1 MAFPSALRH
10 PWRTLARRLLHGW
23 LEFRLVEPDP
33 AHLDLDREHPVFYVL
48 PHASLSDMLA
58 LELLCR
64 RQALPPAAGR
74 VAAGDVQLPAC
85 FALPRLKR
93 GLGGLKGNRSRPLET
108 LVESLQRHPDSEVQL
123 VPVSVFWGRAPG
135 KDFGFWKL
143 LAADSWQWSGRLR
156 RLLSVLINGKSVEV
170 HLGEPVRLRQLLD
183 ERPAALTQRK
193 VARVL
198 RVHFRRVRTRVLGP
212 DISHRRTL
220 IRGVVASPDVRQ
232 AIGDTCSQR
241 ASSLERETRQA
252 WRYGQEIAS
261 NMSYPVLRFMY
272 QLLRR
277 VWNRL
282 YDGVDVHGLDA
293 VKTLAGDKEIIY
305 VPCHRSHIDYLLL
318 SYVLYREGLMPPH
331 IAAGRNLDMP
341 VIGALLRRGGAFF
354 MRRSFRDNRL
364 YSAVFNEYV
373 HRLISRG
380 HPVEYFIE
388 GGRSRTGRML
398 TPRPGMLAMTLRSFI
413 RDTRRDVAFV
423 PVYIGYEKVVESAS
437 YLKELRGASK
447 RKESPLDLLRVVG
460 QLRQPF
466 GRVSVN
472 IGAPLSLTDFLDAGV
487 VDWRAPH
494 RTGRPAWLKQAVPA
508 LGEELARRINAAAT
522 LNPVSLVSITLLAT
536 PHRAIEADLLRQHMA
551 LLVRLQRQFPGGE
564 QVILPQGTARD
575 WIAHV
580 AHLGFIERRTQ
591 ALGELVLASPEQA
604 TSLTWYR
611 NNILHL
617 FAFPGLVAFAFR
629 NNARFTL
636 EELVGLLELTWPVL
650 AREFYLRTPDDLAA
664 HAKACLET
672 LQHEGL
678 LVREDERWSRPT
690 RDLGASEQLRLLGQ
704 PVQPTLERGYLLL
717 ATLLRHASGELSREA
732 LEEHSHQLAER
743 LTLLSGLNAP
753 EFFDKRLFSGLLDTL
768 EAYGWLW
775 QEDGQLC
782 YGEALENAQ
791 HRVRALFDPM
801 LRQRL
806 GQLTRQP

>member
-1 MAFPSALRH
+1 MAFTSALFH
-10 PWRTLARRLLHGW
+10 PLRILARRLLGSW
-23 LEFRLVEPDP
+23 LDFRLIEPEPSRLGIDP
-33 AHLDLDREHPVFYVL
+33 AQPVFYVL
-48 PHASLSDMLA
+48 PHASLSDTLA

-64 RQALPPAAGR
+64 RQGLPAADGR
-74 VAAGDVQLPAC
+74 VVAGGTTLPAC

-93 GLGGLKGNRSRPLET
+93 GLGGLKGSRSRHLET
-108 LVESLQRHPDSEVQL
+108 LVEILQQHPDCEVQL

-156 RLLSVLINGKSVEV
+156 RLLSIVINGKSVEA
-170 HLGEPVRLRQLLD
+170 HLGEPVRLRMLLD
-183 ERPAALTQRK
+183 ERPAALIQRK
-193 VARVL
+193 AARVL

-220 IRGVVASPDVRQ
+220 IRGVVGSPEVRRIINETASARGTQP
-232 AIGDTCSQR
+232 
-241 ASSLERETRQA
+241 LRETRHA
-252 WRYGQEIAS
+252 WRYGREIAS
-261 NMSYPVLRFMY
+261 DMSYPVLRFMY

-277 VWNRL
+277 MWNRL
-282 YDGVDVHGLDA
+282 YDGVDVHGLDD
-293 VKTLAGDKEIIY
+293 VKALAGDRELIY

-341 VIGALLRRGGAFF
+341 VVGALLRRGGAFF

-398 TPRPGMLAMTLRSFI
+398 MPRPGMLAMTLRSFV
-413 RDTRRDVAFV
+413 RDPQRDVAFV
-423 PVYIGYEKVVESAS
+423 PVYIGYEKVLESAS

-472 IGAPLSLTDFLDAGV
+472 IGTPLSLTAFLDTQAAQ
-487 VDWRAPH
+487 WRES
-494 RTGRPAWLKQAVPA
+494 RGSTRPAWLTQAVPA
-508 LGEELARRINAAAT
+508 LGAELARRINAAAT
-522 LNPVSLVSITLLAT
+522 LNPVSLVSLTLLAT
-536 PHRAIEADLLRQHMA
+536 PHRAIEANLLDQHMA
-551 LLVRLQRQFPGGE
+551 LLVRLQQRLPGGE
-564 QVILPQGTARD
+564 RVTLPSGTPQE

-580 AHLGFIERRTQ
+580 AHLGFIERRGQ
-591 ALGELVLASPEQA
+591 ALGELILASPEQA
-604 TSLTWYR
+604 TLLTWYR
-611 NNILHL
+611 NNVLHL
-617 FAFPGLVAFAFR
+617 FAFTGLVAFAFR

-636 EELVGLLELTWPVL
+636 AELVALLELTWPVL
-650 AREFYLRTPDDLAA
+650 AREFYLPEPDDLTARA
-664 HAKACLET
+664 RACLEA
-672 LQHEGL
+672 LQQEGL
-678 LVREDERWSRPT
+678 LICEGERWSRPA
-690 RDLGASEQLRLLGQ
+690 RHLGAREQLRLLGQ

-717 ATLLRHASGELSREA
+717 ATLLRHASGGLSREA
-732 LEEHSHQLAER
+732 LEEHSRQLAER

-768 EAYGWLW
+768 EADGWLW
-775 QEDGQLC
+775 QENDRLC

-791 HRVRALFDPM
+791 HRLRALFDPA

-806 GQLTRQP
+806 GKLARP